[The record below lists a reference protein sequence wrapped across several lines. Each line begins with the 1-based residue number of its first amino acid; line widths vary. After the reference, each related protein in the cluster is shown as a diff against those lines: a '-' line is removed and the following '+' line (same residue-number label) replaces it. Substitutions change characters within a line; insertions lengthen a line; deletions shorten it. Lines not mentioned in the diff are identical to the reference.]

1 MNPMKAAIL
10 SFLMLSAVAMGGI
23 GFYSTQAVADHAV
36 VDGYGISALAH

>member
-23 GFYSTQAVADHAV
+23 GFYSTQAVADHAA
-36 VDGYGISALAH
+36 DGYGVSAAAR

>member
-23 GFYSTQAVADHAV
+23 GFYSTQAVADHSPIE
-36 VDGYGISALAH
+36 GYGITASSH